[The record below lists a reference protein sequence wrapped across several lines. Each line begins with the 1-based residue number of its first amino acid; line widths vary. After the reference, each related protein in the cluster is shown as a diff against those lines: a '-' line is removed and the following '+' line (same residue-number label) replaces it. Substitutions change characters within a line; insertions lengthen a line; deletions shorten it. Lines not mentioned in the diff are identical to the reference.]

1 MVKLFII
8 LLIMDIKKLKKHR
21 LKFESKQWWD
31 SLPIQNLYDITDS
44 WVGYCWKYYPD
55 RGSPYGLT
63 DQEILYIYI
72 KEKK

>member
-1 MVKLFII
+1 MP
-8 LLIMDIKKLKKHR
+8 LIMDIKKLKKYR

-55 RGSPYGLT
+55 RGGPYGLT
-63 DQEILYIYI
+63 DKEILHIYVN
-72 KEKK
+72 EKILNT